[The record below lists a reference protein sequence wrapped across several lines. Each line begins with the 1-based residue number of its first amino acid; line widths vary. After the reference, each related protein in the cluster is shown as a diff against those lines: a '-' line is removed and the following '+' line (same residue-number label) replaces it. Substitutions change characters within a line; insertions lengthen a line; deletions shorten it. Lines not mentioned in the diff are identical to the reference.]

1 MEKSRRQL
9 NPLYGIGLFLIIMIF
24 FIFVFAPLQYKFGMA
39 GLALTELG
47 ILLVT
52 LLFTRLSGQ
61 SLKEVFPLAR
71 PKFGQLMGTILLWV
85 GCFQAVLICT
95 LILTLFF
102 PEGFLNVSSGI
113 TSMFS
118 TTPPIVTFL
127 IVAVMP
133 AICEEAMH
141 RGFILFTFGRVSR
154 DWAVVL
160 CMGLIFGLFHMDPY
174 RFLPTALLGM
184 GLTYVMR
191 KGRNLLLPAL
201 FHFINNFMSFL
212 SSLQASGADT
222 EAAASLLANPAYLH
236 MSLGVYLL
244 IGSLSP
250 ALLFGG
256 SYLLRRSSGCLPAH
270 RDSRTVLTVV
280 GVLLLCFLMTAA
292 GLVLFIGNMKTVME
306 LENLIPV

>member
-1 MEKSRRQL
+1 MEESRRQL

-118 TTPPIVTFL
+118 TTPPIVK
-127 IVAVMP
+127 I
-133 AICEEAMH
+133 
-141 RGFILFTFGRVSR
+141 GR
-154 DWAVVL
+154 
-160 CMGLIFGLFHMDPY
+160 
-174 RFLPTALLGM
+174 
-184 GLTYVMR
+184 
-191 KGRNLLLPAL
+191 
-201 FHFINNFMSFL
+201 
-212 SSLQASGADT
+212 
-222 EAAASLLANPAYLH
+222 
-236 MSLGVYLL
+236 
-244 IGSLSP
+244 
-250 ALLFGG
+250 
-256 SYLLRRSSGCLPAH
+256 AH
-270 RDSRTVLTVV
+270 V
-280 GVLLLCFLMTAA
+280 
-292 GLVLFIGNMKTVME
+292 
-306 LENLIPV
+306 